1 MIRRSDFITLFGG
14 AAAGWPLAARAQQS
28 AMPVIGFLNGQSQE
42 DWADRVDAVRQ
53 GLSQVGFVEGRN
65 VGIEYRFAQSDADR
79 LSTLAAELVSR
90 KVDVIVASG
99 GELAGRAAAAATS
112 SIPIVATF
120 GSDPVEG
127 GLVASL
133 NRPGRNLTGVS
144 LFNVA
149 LAEKQ
154 VEVLHEAFPD
164 KKDIAALINPRNFN
178 AERFVAA
185 AESATRVL
193 GLRLIIVKVEND
205 REMDDAFLTLAGRS
219 AGALV
224 VLGDPFFTARR
235 KQLVALSA
243 RHSIPT
249 MYFSQTFVE
258 AGGLMS
264 YGSNRIAEY
273 QQVGVYAGRILKG
286 DKPAELPIL
295 QPTKV
300 EFIVNLKTAKSLGLA
315 LPPSLLARAD
325 EVIE

>member
-1 MIRRSDFITLFGG
+1 MIRRREFITLLGG
-14 AAAGWPLAARAQQS
+14 ATAAWPIAGHAQQS
-28 AMPVIGFLNGQSQE
+28 AMPVVGFLNGQSQE

-65 VGIEYRFAQSDADR
+65 VGIEYRFAQSDSDR
-79 LSTLAAELVSR
+79 LPTLAAELVGR

-127 GLVASL
+127 GLVTSL

-164 KKDIAALINPRNFN
+164 KKEIAALINPRNFN

-193 GLRLIIVKVEND
+193 GLRLIIMNVEND

-219 AGALV
+219 TGALV

-235 KQLVALSA
+235 KQLVVLSA
-243 RHSIPT
+243 RNSIPT
-249 MYFSQTFVE
+249 MYFSRTFVE
-258 AGGLMS
+258 ADGLMS

-286 DKPAELPIL
+286 DKPADLPIL

>member
-1 MIRRSDFITLFGG
+1 MRRREFITLLGG
-14 AAAGWPLAARAQQS
+14 AVAWPLAAQAQQP
-28 AMPVIGFLNGQSQE
+28 ATPLVGFLNGQSQE

-65 VGIEYRFAQSDADR
+65 VGIEYRFAQSDSDR
-79 LSTLAAELVSR
+79 LSMLAAELVSR
-90 KVDVIVASG
+90 KVDVIIASG

-144 LFNVA
+144 LFNVE

-178 AERFVAA
+178 AKRFLAA
-185 AESATRVL
+185 AESATKVL
-193 GLRLIIVKVEND
+193 GLRLIIVNVEND

-235 KQLVALSA
+235 KQLVTLSA